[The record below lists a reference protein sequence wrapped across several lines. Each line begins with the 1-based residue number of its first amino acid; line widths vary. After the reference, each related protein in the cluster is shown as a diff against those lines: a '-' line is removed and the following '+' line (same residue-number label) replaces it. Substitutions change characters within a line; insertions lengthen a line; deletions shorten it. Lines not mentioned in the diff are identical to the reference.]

1 MNKLS
6 KEKQSQLILTTIL
19 VLCVLSGLWFGL
31 IKYQKRHLTILQDQ
45 RAAAEKTLE
54 RVERTCSNASV
65 IATQLLEVRSKVE
78 VLETNMASGD
88 LYAWVIE
95 TIRQF
100 KTPYKVEIPQFSQI
114 DGPKDC
120 TLLPGFPYKQASLT
134 VGGTAFYHD
143 LGRFI
148 SDLENQFPY
157 FRVVNLN
164 LEPSSGTGAD
174 AEKLSFKM
182 EIVVLVKP
190 GAI

>member
-19 VLCVLSGLWFGL
+19 VCCALSGLWFGL
-31 IKYQKRHLTILQDQ
+31 IKYQKRRLTILQDQ
-45 RAAAEKTLE
+45 RAAAERTLD
-54 RVERTCSNASV
+54 RVERTCQNASL
-65 IATQLLEVRSKVE
+65 IATQLTEVRSKVE

-164 LEPSSGTGAD
+164 LEPSSGTGVD

-190 GAI
+190 G